1 MNQLRWRLIIF
12 VAWLTLFFNIERL
25 DLDIG
30 GFENINLPTS
40 VYIVGLVASLAAMT
54 SVVQRRSVWVL
65 MALAI
70 VGYLGGLVLLREP
83 ILGGVHVYLT
93 FTGVFALVVTVY
105 LAYNVGQCLSEF
117 LHAVEEITFSNKGGR
132 LRAESEAQDL
142 VHLEMI
148 SSRRSQRPMSLV
160 VLQADASSMN
170 MMMHRLVQDIQR
182 SMMQRYL
189 MGTIA
194 RVLSRSL
201 RRTDVIIESPHAG
214 RLIFLAP
221 ETSADAATAMGERLT
236 QLAQERLGVEANYSV
251 ATFPQQALTYE
262 ELVNVA
268 EQRLR
273 EQVPVAP
280 GLLEPEEHF
289 SRIAEQRAQEP
300 LPKPTPAQQEVQV

>member
-1 MNQLRWRLIIF
+1 MNQLRWRLITFIT
-12 VAWLTLFFNIERL
+12 WLTLFFNIERL
-25 DLDIG
+25 DLDIN
-30 GFENINLPTS
+30 GFENINLPS
-40 VYIVGLVASLAAMT
+40 AVYIVGIAASLAALT

-65 MALAI
+65 MVLSILA
-70 VGYLGGLVLLREP
+70 YLGSLVLLREP
-83 ILGGVHVYLT
+83 IFGGVHAYLT
-93 FTGVFALVVTVY
+93 FTGIFALVVTVY
-105 LAYNVGQCLSEF
+105 LAYAVGQSLNEF

-194 RVLSRSL
+194 RVMSRSL
-201 RRTDVIIESPHAG
+201 RRTDVIIESPHPG

-221 ETSADAATAMGERLT
+221 ETSAEAATSMGERLT
-236 QLAQERLGVEANYSV
+236 QMAQERLGLDANYSV

-273 EQVPVAP
+273 EQAPIMP
-280 GLLEPEEHF
+280 GLLEPEEQF

-300 LPKPTPAQQEVQV
+300 LPKANVAPKEAQA